1 MNKVSFEQLY
11 MQQLPGFYRLA
22 QSILRHTADAEDAV
36 QQAVMKAWQR
46 ADDLPPGKEKPYLAR
61 IVINECRNIQR
72 RRMRVFPVELP
83 PAVQDMPPDY
93 QDLYDAIFRLPEK
106 LRLPLMLKYLQDC
119 SEKEGAEALGIS
131 VTAFKARLH
140 RARTELRKT
149 LDREVMFE

>member
-22 QSILRHTADAEDAV
+22 QSILHHTADAEDAV

-72 RRMRVFPVELP
+72 QRQRTVPVPEFPESAGEETDLSELRE
-83 PAVQDMPPDY
+83 AVNK
-93 QDLYDAIFRLPEK
+93 LPEK
-106 LRLPLMLKYLQDC
+106 LRLPFLLVYM
-119 SEKEGAEALGIS
+119 EGYSAQEAAS
-131 VTAFKARLH
+131 VTGITLVALKSRLKRAKKALQIEL
-140 RARTELRKT
+140 TE
-149 LDREVMFE
+149 EEA